1 VSLVSRWYQRFQRL
15 IHEFAKF
22 GVIGTIG
29 FLVTEGVFNL
39 MIARHQPTF
48 TANAVSTLVAAAVTF
63 VGNRYW
69 TFRHRER
76 TGMAREAVVF
86 LLLNLV
92 GIGIQQAC
100 LEIAKHDLGRHD
112 KLTLNAAFLVGV
124 ALATLFR
131 FWSYR
136 KWVWLAQVSD
146 QAPAVPGALERV
158 PEAEHEAWE
167 PALVPHE
174 HSGHVPGG
182 GPERNSHAPDGGPE
196 RNSHVP
202 GGGPERNS
210 HAPDGGPERNGY
222 APDGPERYGTAPGA
236 AERNGHGQADL
247 PRPPGPRHARSGK
260 SSG

>member
-1 VSLVSRWYQRFQRL
+1 MSLVSRWYQRFQRL

-63 VGNRYW
+63 LGNRYW

-76 TGMAREAVVF
+76 TGMAREATVF

-112 KLTLNAAFLVGV
+112 KLTLNVAFLVGV
-124 ALATLFR
+124 GLATLFR

-146 QAPAVPGALERV
+146 QAPAVPGALDRV
-158 PEAEHEAWE
+158 PEAEQEAWE

-174 HSGHVPGG
+174 HSGHVQGG
-182 GPERNSHAPDGGPE
+182 GPERNGHVQGDPGSNGHAPRAAG
-196 RNSHVP
+196 
-202 GGGPERNS
+202 
-210 HAPDGGPERNGY
+210 RNG
-222 APDGPERYGTAPGA
+222 D
-236 AERNGHGQADL
+236 GQASL
-247 PRPPGPRHARSGK
+247 ARPGGPRHARSGK

>member
-63 VGNRYW
+63 LGNRYW

-76 TGMAREAVVF
+76 TGMAREATVF

-112 KLTLNAAFLVGV
+112 KLTLNVAFLVGV
-124 ALATLFR
+124 GLATLFR

-146 QAPAVPGALERV
+146 QAPAVPGALDRV
-158 PEAEHEAWE
+158 PEAEQEAWE

-174 HSGHVPGG
+174 HSGHVQGG
-182 GPERNSHAPDGGPE
+182 GPERNG
-196 RNSHVP
+196 HVQ
-202 GGGPERNS
+202 GGGPERNGHVQGDPGS
-210 HAPDGGPERNGY
+210 NGHAPRAAGRNG
-222 APDGPERYGTAPGA
+222 D
-236 AERNGHGQADL
+236 GQASL
-247 PRPPGPRHARSGK
+247 ARPGGPRHARSGK